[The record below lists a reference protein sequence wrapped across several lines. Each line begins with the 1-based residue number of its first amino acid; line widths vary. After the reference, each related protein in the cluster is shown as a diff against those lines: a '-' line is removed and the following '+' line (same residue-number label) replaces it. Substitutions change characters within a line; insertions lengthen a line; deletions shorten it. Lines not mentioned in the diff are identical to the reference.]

1 MSRNEITLSRGE
13 IQRDIADATLN
24 RDRSSFS
31 TRQYYQ
37 GMIDLL
43 NGLIMQMDDPSLRDD
58 EPFRYDDPEDH
69 PEDSP
74 GTLGVINDVRVGSK
88 RSDY

>member
-1 MSRNEITLSRGE
+1 
-13 IQRDIADATLN
+13 
-24 RDRSSFS
+24 
-31 TRQYYQ
+31 
-37 GMIDLL
+37 L